1 MTNKRVSWI
10 DAAKGIGIILV
21 VYGHVA
27 RGVFNA
33 GLYQEQ
39 QLKIYHLID
48 NIIYSFHMPLFFFLS
63 GLFFLRSFNKR
74 GPRLIL
80 NKIDTIFYPYL
91 IWSII
96 YGLMEIALSQYTNGN
111 TSFGDLIG
119 ILWLPIIAH
128 FWFLYALLLIFIFNT
143 VIFIFLERYFKSLNI
158 PFIVFCIGLFLFL
171 IKQYLPT
178 DYFFI
183 RAVSYNYIY
192 FSFGIL
198 YRSVLDG
205 RHHSISL
212 TLGLLV
218 IFSLFEYLVYY
229 AATLPSGS
237 ALIKIII
244 TFSGMLTVIFVCQNI
259 RGTISKFLSLLGMY
273 SMEIYIIHVIFT
285 SGIRIV
291 LQKIFNVVNTDI
303 HLVLGTLL
311 GLIFPI
317 LFVKIARSIKLE
329 FLFKPPRI
337 ISVDKIESKP

>member
-1 MTNKRVSWI
+1 MTNQRVSWI

-39 QLKIYHLID
+39 PLVTYHLID

-63 GLFFLRSFNKR
+63 GLFFLRSFDKR
-74 GPRLIL
+74 GSRLIL

-96 YGLMEIALSQYTNGN
+96 QGVIEIILSQYTNGT
-111 TSFGDLIG
+111 TSFGNLIA
-119 ILWLPIIAH
+119 ILWLPIAQ

-143 VIFIFLERYFKSLNI
+143 VIFIFLERYFKPLNI
-158 PFIVFCIGLFLFL
+158 PFIIFGIGFFLFL
-171 IKQYLPT
+171 IKQYLPA

-198 YRSVLDG
+198 YWRVLDG
-205 RHHSISL
+205 KHHSISL
-212 TLGLLV
+212 TLGVFV

-229 AATLPSGS
+229 TATLPSDS

-244 TFSGMLTVIFVCQNI
+244 TFSGILTVIFVCQNL
-259 RGTISKFLSLLGMY
+259 RGTIIKILSLVGRY
-273 SMEIYIIHVIFT
+273 SMEIYLMHVIFG

-291 LQKIFNVVNTDI
+291 LQKIFNVNNTDI
-303 HLVLGTLL
+303 HLILGTLL

-317 LFVKIARSIKLE
+317 LFVKIARSTKLE
-329 FLFKPPRI
+329 FLFKSPRI

>member
-39 QLKIYHLID
+39 PLIIYHLID

-63 GLFFLRSFNKR
+63 GLFFIRSFNKR
-74 GPRLIL
+74 GSRLIL

-96 YGLMEIALSQYTNGN
+96 QGVIEITLSQYTNRT
-111 TSFGDLIG
+111 TSFGDLIT
-119 ILWLPIIAH
+119 ILWLPTAH
-128 FWFLYALLLIFIFNT
+128 FWFLYALLLLFIFNT
-143 VIFIFLERYFKSLNI
+143 VIFIFLKRFFKALNI
-158 PFIVFCIGLFLFL
+158 PFIIFGIGVFLFL
-171 IKQYLPT
+171 IKQYLPV

-183 RAVSYNYIY
+183 RAVSFNYIY

-198 YRSVLDG
+198 YWSVLDG
-205 RHHSISL
+205 RLPSISISL
-212 TLGLLV
+212 TLGLFV

-229 AATLPSGS
+229 TATLPSDT

-244 TFSGMLTVIFVCQNI
+244 TFSAILTVIFVCKNL
-259 RGTISKFLSLLGMY
+259 RGTVIKILSFVGMY
-273 SMEIYIIHVIFT
+273 SMEIYLVHVIFA
-285 SGIRIV
+285 SGLRIV
-291 LQKIFNVVNTDI
+291 LQKIFNVNNTDI
-303 HLVLGTLL
+303 HLILGTLL

-317 LFVKIARSIKLE
+317 LFVKIARSIKFE
-329 FLFKPPRI
+329 FLFKSPRI
-337 ISVDKIESKP
+337 ISDTLQK